1 MSNFGEKE
9 LRLVGETLYGA
20 NWQTPLARDLEL
32 TSTRRIR
39 QWLSGKQ
46 PIPDGIWDDISALL
60 RERRADIDSLLD
72 LLRS

>member
-1 MSNFGEKE
+1 MSNFREKE

-20 NWQTPLARDLEL
+20 NWQTPLARDLKL

-39 QWLSGKQ
+39 QWLNGKQ
-46 PIPDGIWDDISALL
+46 PIPDGVWDDLSFLL
-60 RERRADIDSLLD
+60 HERRADIDSLLD